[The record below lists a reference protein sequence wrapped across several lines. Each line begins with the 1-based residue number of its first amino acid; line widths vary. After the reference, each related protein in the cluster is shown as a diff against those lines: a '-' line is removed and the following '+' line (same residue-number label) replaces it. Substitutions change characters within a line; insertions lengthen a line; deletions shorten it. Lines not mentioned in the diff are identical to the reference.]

1 MAYVDLIVGGS
12 GCECTINETGEV
24 MATIPRRIL
33 GLLVPIAGLTA
44 IATATALSSP
54 QNEIRTEPLPPPQTD
69 VPLAAAA
76 SPATAVVAGGCFWGI
91 EAVFDHVRGVKQAVS
106 GYAGG
111 PPQSAHYEMVGTGRT
126 GHAESVQITYDPAV
140 VTYGQLLQ
148 IFFSVHDPT
157 QLNRQGPDEGTEY
170 RSVIFAAG
178 PDQER
183 VARAYIAQLGQ
194 ANVFGRR
201 IVTDVATLKGFYPA
215 EAYHQNY
222 AALHPDA
229 PYIRINDA
237 PKVVALRKLFPSLYA
252 ER

>member
-1 MAYVDLIVGGS
+1 
-12 GCECTINETGEV
+12 
-24 MATIPRRIL
+24 
-33 GLLVPIAGLTA
+33 
-44 IATATALSSP
+44 
-54 QNEIRTEPLPPPQTD
+54 
-69 VPLAAAA
+69 
-76 SPATAVVAGGCFWGI
+76 
-91 EAVFDHVRGVKQAVS
+91 
-106 GYAGG
+106 
-111 PPQSAHYEMVGTGRT
+111 MVGTGRT

-157 QLNRQGPDEGTEY
+157 QLNRQGPDEGAEY

-178 PDQER
+178 PEQER

-201 IVTDVATLKGFYPA
+201 IVTDVATLKGFYQA